1 MGPGAAGGPTCEQ
14 ARDVTSAVLAA
25 HGVTGPDAE
34 DALLVVTELVANAR
48 RHAGGATAFRIR
60 CRPPEALVQ
69 VSDAEPDPPLDGPTP
84 ADVPGRFG
92 WLIINRLAEHV
103 TVESRPSGKTI
114 TVVVAAHSAQEGAPR
129 FAAHHGDRDR
139 RNDDRTHRRTNDR
152 THRRTNGGTH
162 GASRAGTHGAS
173 RAGTHDR
180 ADDWAQGCDR

>member
-48 RHAGGATAFRIR
+48 RYAGGATAFRIH

-69 VSDAEPDPPLDGPTP
+69 VSDAEPDLPLDRPTP

-129 FAAHHGDRDR
+129 FAAHHGDR
-139 RNDDRTHRRTNDR
+139 RNDDR

-162 GASRAGTHGAS
+162 GGTRGAS

-180 ADDWAQGCDR
+180 ADDRAQGGDR